1 MGGVG
6 VTPTRSAAAHATH
19 EPFLRKEDDPLN
31 GFWLYKCLRE
41 AGEPPVEPLRPMRE
55 GEAHNMACISP
66 KGLYRR
72 PSNHSIAVHFLKTVS
87 AMRYVAAVLRSAAH
101 GAPLH
106 SRECCARMV
115 WPTERF
121 VHKPNVCNE
130 LLSPEE
136 QVLEDRLDVAAR
148 THAGGGAL
156 TGKGRGARKRAKKA
170 LADAEEAR
178 AKASI

>member
-1 MGGVG
+1 
-6 VTPTRSAAAHATH
+6 
-19 EPFLRKEDDPLN
+19 
-31 GFWLYKCLRE
+31 
-41 AGEPPVEPLRPMRE
+41 VEPLHTMHE

-66 KGLYRR
+66 RGLYRR

-121 VHKPNVCNE
+121 VHPPSVCNE
-130 LLSPEE
+130 LLTANE
-136 QVLEDRLDVAAR
+136 QKLEAQLDSSAR
-148 THAGGGAL
+148 QHAGMRA
-156 TGKGRGARKRAKKA
+156 TGKGRGARHRVKKA
-170 LADAEEAR
+170 LAMAEAAR
-178 AKASI
+178 ATQKL